1 MQPAQVAAEDGASGA
16 TQPLATDKRRY
27 QTRNSTPRRGES
39 VRSDTPVHEAVVQRK
54 RTYNAAFLDACKDHG
69 LAAPCSSQCCSHI
82 LGFKVAKKPGMP
94 NFILE
99 IRQKMLELMCLA
111 KTGCSPPL
119 ADNLSCDTVAELR
132 ACRSVA
138 RMGKGY
144 DLDTLDLLNRRR
156 THFVDVCATSL
167 REVHLLVD
175 GLCLLCDVRVAIND
189 RPTVEAHVEF
199 VLNEAEYR
207 GHIVSNQLDGLAR
220 PLFLKTLSA
229 ESDLKTLP
237 LPLLDACLRAVF
249 DHRRTRYTRFSHIA
263 LGVRKVMMQRR
274 LIAVGNDFPTDPA
287 PSYDVFGLLA
297 DMVRKAPS
305 NASYFT
311 SCAACGRL
319 YKTASTN
326 PYESVLDVDER
337 ADAAAERLLFLVTT
351 PSEDIEGEGRWTHD
365 EHTRLLR
372 GLELFGKNWTKVTD
386 VVGSRT
392 NIQVRSHAQKYYQS
406 KGETLLA
413 SALRSECFEAGPEPR
428 EWPEEWGPE
437 PLDLPASR
445 GVTSPCIEAL
455 MKLGPDE
462 LLPPPW
468 LWRR

>member
-39 VRSDTPVHEAVVQRK
+39 VRSDTPVHEPVVQRK

-82 LGFKVAKKPGMP
+82 LGFKVAKKRGMP
-94 NFILE
+94 DYILE

-132 ACRSVA
+132 AGRSVA

-237 LPLLDACLRAVF
+237 LPLLDACLRTVF

-274 LIAVGNDFPTDPA
+274 LIAVGNDFPTHPA
-287 PSYDVFGLLA
+287 PSSDVLGLP
-297 DMVRKAPS
+297 PS
-305 NASYFT
+305 NARSFT

-319 YKTASTN
+319 YISTSAN
-326 PYESVLDVDER
+326 PYEAVFDVDER
-337 ADAAAERLLFLVTT
+337 AAAAAERLLFLVTT

-365 EHTRLLR
+365 EHTRFLR
-372 GLELFGKNWTKVTD
+372 GLELFGKNWTKVTE

-462 LLPPPW
+462 LLPPSW